1 VDSLRFVKLPSAEEP
16 DPLATA
22 RSRRGEGSNTYRQ
35 HEQLTAREREPLRSV
50 EAYEKE
56 AAENA
61 GGEEIRT
68 PRGTRIRS
76 GSVKGRAAFFQDLSE
91 RSPSPAWLKEQSG
104 NSRDPSPTRFVAR
117 RAETNEFGAVFR

>member
-1 VDSLRFVKLPSAEEP
+1 MDSLRFVKLPSAEEP

-76 GSVKGRAAFFQDLSE
+76 GSVKVPLTPPPL
-91 RSPSPAWLKEQSG
+91 RSPPAALG
-104 NSRDPSPTRFVAR
+104 GIFMPLTPVHHPH
-117 RAETNEFGAVFR
+117 